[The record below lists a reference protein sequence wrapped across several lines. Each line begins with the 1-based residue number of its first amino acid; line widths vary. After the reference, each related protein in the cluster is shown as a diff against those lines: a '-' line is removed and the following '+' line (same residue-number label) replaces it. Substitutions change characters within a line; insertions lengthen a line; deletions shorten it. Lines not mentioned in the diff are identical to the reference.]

1 VWVVR
6 AAAIPVIAHTVRF
19 FSGNLCRNAQIWH
32 NKDVSLSEPY
42 NCLCQKLAI
51 GTVSPKELGY
61 RSMVADL
68 PDQTVPSPQS
78 LFCRNSGV
86 RAARP
91 VVSAN
96 VRERFARYFAAD
108 FAAAITEHC
117 HDDDAPVVA

>member
-1 VWVVR
+1 
-6 AAAIPVIAHTVRF
+6 
-19 FSGNLCRNAQIWH
+19 
-32 NKDVSLSEPY
+32 VSKACY
-42 NCLCQKLAI
+42 K
-51 GTVSPKELGY
+51 GGVTKELDTAT
-61 RSMVADL
+61 MVAEL
-68 PDQTVPSPQS
+68 PDQIVPPPQS

-117 HDDDAPVVA
+117 HDVDSAPVVA